1 MSALGEAMK
10 AVKDVLLMQ
19 AAIERLDQDFNRL
32 GQDVRDLKLVVV
44 DVDRRVARIEGV
56 MEGFGRA
63 AAAQGSGR
71 RALPKT

>member
-19 AAIERLDQDFNRL
+19 ANIERLDQDFNRL

-56 MEGFGRA
+56 MEGYGRA
-63 AAAQGSGR
+63 AAAPSRQR
-71 RALPKT
+71 RLPKE